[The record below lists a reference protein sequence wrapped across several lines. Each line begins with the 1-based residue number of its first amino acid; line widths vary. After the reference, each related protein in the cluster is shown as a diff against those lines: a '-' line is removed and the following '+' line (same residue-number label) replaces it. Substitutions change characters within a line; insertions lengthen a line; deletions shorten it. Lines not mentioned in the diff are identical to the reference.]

1 MNDITRKAIKHKAG
15 LIRAELAGGLFMG
28 EPIDMSDEDMVLVA
42 SNYNLVMERERDS
55 YHTLKEAESKQGI
68 FLTPVGS
75 HESDPFASQ
84 D

>member
-42 SNYNLVMERERDS
+42 SNYNLVMERLREDYR
-55 YHTLKEAESKQGI
+55 KEHGLPEPDLSLNYQR
-68 FLTPVGS
+68 
-75 HESDPFASQ
+75 
-84 D
+84 